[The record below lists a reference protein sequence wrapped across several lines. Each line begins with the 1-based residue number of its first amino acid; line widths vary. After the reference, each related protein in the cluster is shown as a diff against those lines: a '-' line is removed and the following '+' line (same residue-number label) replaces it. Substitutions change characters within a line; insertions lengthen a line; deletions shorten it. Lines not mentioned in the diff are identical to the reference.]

1 MSTGIQNE
9 ELSLPLTA
17 STARKQEPRDDARRL
32 HLLLLLVVCLLCTLN
47 VTLAG
52 LCVHGYAALKHMSG
66 EMERVKTTTSSALDQ
81 MHFLSNST
89 RSLLRVTGDMH
100 VAIKNT
106 TQSLLTADRH
116 AHNIVDNTY
125 TMCNIL
131 SVGTEKEKACHNDL
145 GYRAVED

>member
-52 LCVHGYAALKHMSG
+52 LCVYGYAALKHMSG

-106 TQSLLTADRH
+106 TQSRLTADRH